1 MQNIANYA
9 IIMAIWGKYFMQKF
23 LIIDGN
29 SLAFRAFYAL
39 PFLTNSEGAPT
50 GAVFGFMN
58 MFLKVVEECQPT
70 HIAIAFDFGKKTF
83 RNQIFAEYKGTRK
96 ETPEEL
102 RAQFPVLK
110 NLLRKMNIT
119 VIEKEGFEADD
130 IIGTLSKTLPGQKIV
145 LSGDRDLLQLIDDN
159 VEVWLTHKGI
169 SEIHKMDESALM
181 RDFGISPKQVIEL
194 KALMGD
200 TSDNIPGI
208 QGIGPKTATNLIQQF
223 DNIDNLYENLD
234 NPNIT
239 PKLKEKLSNGKESA
253 VMSKSLATI
262 KLDCDVCLQENELEY
277 QIPFSEEVTS
287 LIKELDMSSLLKRKT
302 FFVDNEPEVV
312 PQKALTLKT
321 ISTLEELKQVC
332 EVTPKEFAFNLGK
345 DISFSFN
352 QDFWFKVESE
362 FTLFSQPPEIED
374 CLKVLARFLEDK
386 EIFKIVADYKTQK
399 RVLADFGFNIDG
411 EVFDINLANYLL
423 GNKEIDGGAVDRFF
437 SLKTLLKKDLEKQHL
452 DKIYFEMELP
462 LEDVLYDMELA
473 GFCVDKEA
481 LSALGKDVEKKL
493 LAISANIINMAGE
506 EFNLNSP
513 KQLASILFDKLA
525 LPLGD
530 NKDRSTS
537 VEVLQKLAENHP
549 IITEILKY
557 RKLQKLKSTYID
569 AFLQKLSQTGGNVIH
584 TVFNQTLA
592 STGRLSSS
600 APNLQNLPVR
610 DDEGKEIRKAFISR
624 YEGGVLVSADYNQI
638 ELRLLAHLSGDEK
651 LISAFNAGEDIHTL
665 TAMQMF
671 GLKKEEVT
679 ATLRRNAKAI
689 NFGIVYGISGVGL
702 ADNTGLS
709 RREAVDY
716 INKYF
721 EVYPTV
727 KAYLDNSVL
736 EATRKG
742 YAKTIFGRRRKIP
755 ELKSDNHQTRQFGTR
770 VAKNMPL
777 QGSASDIIKLAM
789 LKVSQALK
797 DKNLESKLIL
807 QIHDELIVDC
817 PKHEEEIVKTILKA
831 SMENVVNLSVKLPVS
846 VESGANYYEI

>member
-1 MQNIANYA
+1 MPNYA
-9 IIMAIWGKYFMQKF
+9 IIQAIWGRYIMQKF

-39 PFLTNSEGAPT
+39 PFLTNYEGTPT

-58 MFLKVVEECQPT
+58 MFLKVVEECSPT
-70 HIAIAFDFGKKTF
+70 HIAIAFDYGKKTF
-83 RNQIFAEYKGTRK
+83 RNQIFADYKGTRK

-102 RAQFPVLK
+102 RTQFPILK

-130 IIGTLSKTLPGQKIV
+130 IIGTLAKTLPGKKIV

-169 SEIHKMDESALM
+169 SEIHKTDEKALL
-181 RDFGISPKQVIEL
+181 RDYGITPKQVVDL

-208 QGIGPKTATNLIQQF
+208 QGIGPKTATNLIEQF
-223 DNIDNLYENLD
+223 ESIENLYANLEQQ
-234 NPNIT
+234 NIT
-239 PKLKEKLSNGKESA
+239 PKLKEKLISGKESA
-253 VMSKSLATI
+253 FMSKVLATI
-262 KLDCDVCLQENELEY
+262 KVDCDVGAGIKELEY
-277 QIPFSEEVTS
+277 QIPFSEEVTGI
-287 LIKELDMSSLLKRKT
+287 IKELDMSSLLKRKN
-302 FFVDNEPEVV
+302 FFVDNEPEIV

-321 ISTLEELKQVC
+321 ISTLEELKEVC
-332 EVTPKEFAFNLGK
+332 QISPKEFAFSLGK
-345 DISFSFN
+345 DLAFSFN
-352 QDFWFKVESE
+352 QDFWYKIESE
-362 FTLFSQPPEIED
+362 ITLFSQPPEIED
-374 CLKVLARFLEDK
+374 CLKVLAKFLEDK
-386 EIFKIVADYKTQK
+386 DILKVFANYKPQK
-399 RVLADFGFNIDG
+399 RTLANLGYNIDG

-423 GNKEIDGGAVDRFF
+423 GNKETEEGAVDRFF
-437 SLKTLLKKDLEKQHL
+437 SQKQLLIKELEKQHL

-462 LEDVLYDMELA
+462 LEDVLFDMEDA
-473 GFCVDKEA
+473 GFCVDKDA
-481 LSALGKDVEKKL
+481 LVAYGKEVEKKL
-493 LAISANIINMAGE
+493 EILTNSIIKMAGE
-506 EFNLNSP
+506 EFNINSP

-525 LPLGD
+525 LPIGE
-530 NKDRSTS
+530 NKERSTG
-537 VEVLQKLAENHP
+537 VDVLQKLAEYHP
-549 IITEILKY
+549 IITEILRY

-569 AFLQKLSQTGGNVIH
+569 AFLQKLSQTGGNVIR

-592 STGRLSSS
+592 TTGRLSSS

-610 DDEGKEIRKAFISR
+610 SDDGKEIRKAFISR
-624 YEGGVLVSADYNQI
+624 FNDGVLVSADYNQI

-665 TAMQMF
+665 TAMKMF
-671 GLKKEEVT
+671 GLTKDQVSPSV
-679 ATLRRNAKAI
+679 RRNAKAI

-702 ADNTGLS
+702 AENTGLS
-709 RREAVDY
+709 RHEAVEY

-721 EVYPTV
+721 EVYPAV
-727 KAYLDNSVL
+727 KEYLDKSVL

-742 YAKTIFGRRRKIP
+742 FAKTIFGRRRKIP
-755 ELKSDNHQTRQFGTR
+755 ELKSENHQTRQFGTR

-777 QGSASDIIKLAM
+777 QGSASDIIKFAM

-797 DKNLESKLIL
+797 EKNLESKLIL

-817 PKHEEEIVKTILKA
+817 PKHEEEIVKSILKTA
-831 SMENVVNLSVKLPVS
+831 MENVVNLSVKLPVS
-846 VESGANYYEI
+846 VESGTNYYEI

>member
-1 MQNIANYA
+1 MPNYA
-9 IIMAIWGKYFMQKF
+9 IIQAIWGKYLMQKF

-39 PFLTNSEGAPT
+39 PFLTNHESTPT

-58 MFLKVVEECQPT
+58 MFLKVVEECSPT
-70 HIAIAFDFGKKTF
+70 HIAIAFDYGKKTF
-83 RNQIFAEYKGTRK
+83 RNQIFADYKGTRR
-96 ETPEEL
+96 ETPDEL
-102 RAQFPVLK
+102 RTQFPILK

-130 IIGTLSKTLPGQKIV
+130 IIGTLAKTLPGQKIV

-169 SEIHKMDESALM
+169 SEIHRTDEKALL
-181 RDFGISPKQVIEL
+181 RDYGITPLQVIDL

-223 DNIDNLYENLD
+223 ESIENLYESLD
-234 NPNIT
+234 NPTISA
-239 PKLKEKLSNGKESA
+239 KMKEKLLAGKDSA
-253 VMSKSLATI
+253 FMSKTLATI
-262 KLDCDVCLQENELEY
+262 KVDCDVGVKVEDLEY
-277 QIPFSEEVTS
+277 LVPFSEEVTGI
-287 LIKELDMSSLLKRKT
+287 IKELDMSSLLKRKN
-302 FFVDNEPEVV
+302 FFVDNEPEVL

-321 ISTLEELKQVC
+321 IGTLDELKKIC
-332 EVTPKEFAFNLGK
+332 EISPQKLAFNLGK
-345 DISFSFN
+345 DLAFSFN
-352 QDFWFKVESE
+352 QDYWYKIESE
-362 FTLFSQPPEIED
+362 ITLFSQPPEIAD
-374 CLKVLARFLEDK
+374 CLKVLARFLQDK
-386 EIFKIVADYKTQK
+386 NVLKIFANYKDQK
-399 RVLADFGFNIDG
+399 RTLAKFGFNIDG

-423 GNKEIDGGAVDRFF
+423 RNKEISEDAVDRFF
-437 SLKTLLKKDLEKQHL
+437 SLEVLLKKDLEKQHL
-452 DKIYFEMELP
+452 EKIYFEMELP
-462 LEDVLYDMELA
+462 LEDVLYEMEDA
-473 GFCVDKEA
+473 GFCVDKQA
-481 LSALGKDVEKKL
+481 LTLFGKEVEQKL
-493 LAISANIINMAGE
+493 MGLTTSIISMAGE
-506 EFNLNSP
+506 EFNINSP
-513 KQLASILFDKLA
+513 KQLANILFDKLA
-525 LPLGD
+525 LPLGE
-530 NKDRSTS
+530 NKERSTS

-549 IITEILKY
+549 IVTEILRY

-569 AFLQKLSQTGGNVIH
+569 AFLQKLAESGGNVIH

-592 STGRLSSS
+592 TTGRLSSS

-610 DDEGKEIRKAFISR
+610 HEEGKEIRKAFISR
-624 YEGGVLVSADYNQI
+624 FNDGVLVSADYNQI

-651 LISAFNAGEDIHTL
+651 LIAAFNAGEDIHAL

-679 ATLRRNAKAI
+679 PALRRNAKAI

-702 ADNTGLS
+702 AENTGLS
-709 RREAVDY
+709 RHEAAEY

-727 KAYLDNSVL
+727 KEYLDKSVL
-736 EATRKG
+736 DATRKG
-742 YAKTIFGRRRKIP
+742 YAKTLFGRRRRIP
-755 ELKSDNHQTRQFGTR
+755 ELKSDNHQIRQFGTR

-777 QGSASDIIKLAM
+777 QGSASDIIKFAM
-789 LKVSQALK
+789 LKVSEAIK

-817 PKHEEEIVKTILKA
+817 PKHEEEIVKTILKNA
-831 SMENVVNLSVKLPVS
+831 MENVVNLSVKLPVS
-846 VESGANYYEI
+846 VESGTSYYEI